1 MKKILF
7 LILFSLIYKYQLI
20 AKSNNESIVD
30 SLLTIINS
38 TKNDTHKLNSLS
50 TIAQKY
56 WSINP
61 PEGLPY
67 ATKALDLAKKMNWK
81 SKICEAY
88 GVLGINYV
96 ILSDNIK
103 GALNLEKSL
112 ALAKEIKDYKKIA
125 LASGA
130 LGNLYYFQSNLPL
143 AIDYYLISLRAS
155 EKSNSK
161 NEMAAALSNIG
172 VIYSDM
178 KELDKALSYF
188 EKALKI
194 NTETGFKI
202 YQAINM
208 TNIDKIYH
216 QKLIIKK

>member
-1 MKKILF
+1 M
-7 LILFSLIYKYQLI
+7 
-20 AKSNNESIVD
+20 
-30 SLLTIINS
+30 
-38 TKNDTHKLNSLS
+38 LN
-50 TIAQKY
+50 
-56 WSINP
+56 
-61 PEGLPY
+61 
-67 ATKALDLAKKMNWK
+67 
-81 SKICEAY
+81 
-88 GVLGINYV
+88 
-96 ILSDNIK
+96 
-103 GALNLEKSL
+103 ALNLEKSL

-178 KELDKALSYF
+178 KELDRALTYF

-194 NTETGFKI
+194 HTETGFKI